1 MGTDKRARQ
10 KANRAARIQAAEAEM
25 RKAKSRSAAI
35 RVGAVV
41 VAGLAVIGL
50 LMFLNRD
57 KGDSSVASGPGGSTT
72 LPTTTLPTSTPSTVD
87 PTATTTTGT
96 PLPCPAAD
104 GSSPKTQT
112 FPSPPPM
119 CIDPAKTYKAKVA
132 TSRGDFTITLDAAKA
147 PTTVNNFVYLSRY
160 HYYDGLDFH
169 RIIPN
174 FVIQGGDPNGDGSGG
189 PGYVIPDELP
199 QAVSDYVPGSVAMAN
214 RGPNTGGSQFFIW
227 TGPNPLPAPDYALFG
242 QVTEGYNETVL
253 PISDTGSDSG
263 TPSSP
268 TTITTITIEES

>member
-1 MGTDKRARQ
+1 MGTEKRARQ
-10 KANRAARIQAAEAEM
+10 KANRAARIQAAEAEV
-25 RKAKSRSAAI
+25 RKAKSRSTGI
-35 RVGAVV
+35 RIGAVV
-41 VAGLAVIGL
+41 IAGLAVIAL
-50 LMFLNRD
+50 LVFLNRD
-57 KGDSSVASGPGGSTT
+57 KDDTAVNTAAPGS
-72 LPTTTLPTSTPSTVD
+72 TTTLPLASTTSSTA
-87 PTATTTTGT
+87 PTTTTGE

-132 TSRGDFTITLDAAKA
+132 TSMGDFTITLDAVKA

-169 RIIPN
+169 RIIPT

-214 RGPNTGGSQFFIW
+214 RGPDTGGSQFFIW
-227 TGPNPLPAPDYALFG
+227 TGPNPLPTPDYALFG
-242 QVTEGYNETVL
+242 QVTEGYDTTVKA
-253 PISDTGSDSG
+253 ISATGSDSG
-263 TPSSP
+263 TPSSK